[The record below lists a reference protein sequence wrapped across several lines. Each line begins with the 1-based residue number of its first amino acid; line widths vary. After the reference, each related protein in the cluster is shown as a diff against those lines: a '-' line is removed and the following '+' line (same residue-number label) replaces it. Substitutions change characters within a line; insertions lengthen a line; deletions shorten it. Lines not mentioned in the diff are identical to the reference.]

1 MQVTGKNL
9 DVLLIALELAE
20 EQIHN
25 EIVTCPEP
33 EEYKEKLAELEAF
46 RDATRACLDGYSFEQ
61 IEKHAC
67 KILKSGI

>member
-25 EIVTCPEP
+25 RIVTCPKP
-33 EEYKEKLAELEAF
+33 EEYKEKLAELDKQLKTINTLISRTEEAIHW
-46 RDATRACLDGYSFEQ
+46 R
-61 IEKHAC
+61 K
-67 KILKSGI
+67 